1 MSFRFCKQIKIAPGL
16 AIDLSQGWPSLSISG
31 LGPTNK
37 VARGG
42 PRTTFGSPGT
52 GMNWQF
58 AGQRHIHNAVQVQ
71 AEVKAVHAQGT
82 VKAVQAQAEIISIT
96 KEMESVAKRLTK
108 NAVGSTYWQKAA
120 IEQTQLLDRMLEI
133 AKASGN
139 DQLIAAVQK
148 CREACLDGKPHFEP
162 SNEESA
168 IWKTVGRSLVLPV
181 IGSALIAVA
190 GLVAARKATPHPP
203 IPKLP
208 SPTPE
213 QPEATPPSQ
222 RIAAAATP
230 EEPMATP
237 APEASTPVPTP
248 APAATAP
255 LPEREVTHGKAIR
268 DKHAVHTKMRR
279 PGP

>member
-1 MSFRFCKQIKIAPGL
+1 MSFRLCKQIKIAPGL
-16 AIDLSQGWPSLSISG
+16 AINLSPGWPSLSIGG
-31 LGPTNK
+31 LDATKN
-37 VARGG
+37 VARRGTG
-42 PRTTFGSPGT
+42 TTFGSPGT

-58 AGQRHIHNAVQVQ
+58 AGRRHLHRAVQVQ
-71 AEVKAVHAQGT
+71 ADVKAVHAQGT
-82 VKAVQAQAEIISIT
+82 VKAVQAQAEIIAIT

-108 NAVGSTYWQKAA
+108 NAAGSIYWQKAA
-120 IEQTQLLDRMLEI
+120 IEQAQLLDRMLDI

-162 SNEESA
+162 ANEETA

-208 SPTPE
+208 RPTPE
-213 QPEATPPSQ
+213 QPEATPPPQ
-222 RIAAAATP
+222 RLAAASTSEAP
-230 EEPMATP
+230 APTP
-237 APEASTPVPTP
+237 APELSASVPSP
-248 APAATAP
+248 AQTTAP
-255 LPEREVTHGKAIR
+255 FQKKEMMHGKAIR
-268 DKHAVHTKMRR
+268 DKHAVRTKMLRT
-279 PGP
+279 GQ